1 MLITCISFRA
11 PFDKPKV
18 MVNLRI
24 WIRKKFWKTVGWVL
38 VSVCNV
44 FHLRALS
51 CSKYLVLAHIA
62 YPVKSVTQILYSHFI
77 FQLQAQRRFAV
88 KNVEI

>member
-1 MLITCISFRA
+1 MLITWISFKA

-24 WIRKKFWKTVGWVL
+24 WISKKFCKTVGWVP

-44 FHLRALS
+44 FHPHALS
-51 CSKYLVLAHIA
+51 CSKCLVLEHVA
-62 YPVKSVTQILYSHFI
+62 YPTKSVTQTLYSHFI
-77 FQLQAQRRFAV
+77 LQIQPPRRFAV
-88 KNVEI
+88 KTVDI